1 MIIRIV
7 KLSIAP
13 EVISQFKREFDS
25 VSGQIRNF
33 NGCSHLELLEDIN
46 VPGLLFTYSYWDD
59 EKSLQI
65 YQQSELFKSTWSK
78 VKPMFN
84 AKAEAWSLNVVRKI

>member
-13 EVISQFKREFDS
+13 DQIAQFKGEFDL

-33 NGCSHLELLEDIN
+33 HGCSHLELLEDIN
-46 VPGLLFTYSYWDD
+46 VPGLVFTYSYWED
-59 EKSLQI
+59 EKSLQN
-65 YQQSELFKSTWSK
+65 YQASELFQSTWAK
-78 VKPMFN
+78 VKPLFN
-84 AKAEAWSLNVVRKI
+84 AKAEAWSLNNIRNI